1 MPERQNGNQLQ
12 FQGFYFVCSEPR
24 SILITVTKYKHL
36 PDTEQVEINV
46 CAEFGSNQRCGDACV
61 KTHEINPSQ

>member
-1 MPERQNGNQLQ
+1 M
-12 FQGFYFVCSEPR
+12 CSEPR

-46 CAEFGSNQRCGDACV
+46 CAEFGLNQRCGDACV